1 MIKYRFFTIAFLSSL
16 LLATTL
22 FAAQADKLGPE
33 YIKLKMGTKTLE
45 FAHHKHQKLVKNQC
59 WECHDKK
66 LGRIENWSESTAHK
80 LCIACHD
87 LNEKGPVNCKACH
100 KK

>member
-1 MIKYRFFTIAFLSSL
+1 MLKGRLIAL
-16 LLATTL
+16 LLLSPLVLTTTT
-22 FAAQADKLGPE
+22 FAAQPDKIGPE
-33 YIKLKMGTKTLE
+33 IIKLKMGKKSLE
-45 FAHHKHQKLVKNQC
+45 FTHHKHQKLVKGQC

-66 LGRIENWSESTAHK
+66 LGKIDNWSEATAHR

-87 LNEKGPVNCKACH
+87 LNEKGPVICKGCH